1 MKRFLPPGGAFL
13 RRPGAV
19 LLIVTALAGAGTWP
33 AGLAGVRAPAAATT
47 TAPIPGSPS
56 QMPSVMVPVGAEV
69 AGTVLKVGVAERRYV
84 GAGTVLV
91 ELNPAPFRAGL
102 AQAQAQAAT
111 NAAQV
116 RAAQARLASGR
127 HQAAAGVTAAV
138 GSASTMPPLPPL
150 PPVRVAAVDP
160 ATKAELAQARQQIIA
175 ARTQVLNDAE
185 AEAASAGK
193 IVDHDQ
199 TLLAQGL
206 IAAQQLSADTAA
218 YDAAQAQV
226 SAARSALR
234 SAQAGGRLGS
244 AGGVAQAQAAIAT
257 AQRSVA
263 SAQADATA
271 AADALSRDSALAA
284 QGALAARQV
293 TADTATHEAARARL
307 QAATAELRRAHAQ
320 LVAAQAEAV
329 AQAAARRQAAVL
341 AQAEAIRGQH
351 AAQTRVLAQQA
362 ASTIATAAE
371 GARELAA
378 LETSAANAAAAVRR
392 AQANLAGTVVRAP
405 VGGWVLQPAVRPGDV
420 VEAGQAVAVLVVDQ
434 RGSPSAAGTP
444 PGALSQIARADNT
457 PGADPLQLAQIT
469 ADERR
474 VLVELK
480 AEAAR
485 ISSIAAS
492 GIPDVPL
499 PPGTAPGLS
508 YGADAPYSQEKG
520 SVPTLLNG
528 GMPWPIIG
536 AVTSGYGWRIHP
548 IFDTPEFHTGVDIA
562 ASMGAP
568 IDAPAAGRVIF
579 AGALPANGTFVI
591 LDHGNGVTTTYSHL
605 SAYRVYIGERVQR
618 GQEIAQVGSTGWST
632 GPHLFFEIRKNG
644 HPINPLSL

>member
-1 MKRFLPPGGAFL
+1 MKRFPSLGAACL
-13 RRPGAV
+13 RRVGAV
-19 LLIVTALAGAGTWP
+19 LLIVTALAGAGMWP
-33 AGLAGVRAPAAATT
+33 ADLTQAGAPAAPATA
-47 TAPIPGSPS
+47 APIPGSPS
-56 QMPSVMVPVGAEV
+56 QMPSVMVPVGAQV
-69 AGTVLKVGVAERRYV
+69 AGTVLKVGVAERSYV

-91 ELNPAPFRAGL
+91 ELDPAHYRAAL
-102 AQAQAQAAT
+102 VQAQAYAAT
-111 NAAQV
+111 VAAQV
-116 RAAQARLASGR
+116 RVAQARLAAGR

-138 GSASTMPPLPPL
+138 GSASTMPPLPSL
-150 PPVRVAAVDP
+150 PPVRVPAVDP

-175 ARTQVLNDAE
+175 ARTEVLNDAE

-193 IVDHDQ
+193 IVDRDRA
-199 TLLAQGL
+199 LFAQGL

-218 YDAAQAQV
+218 YEAAQAQV

-234 SAQAGGRLGS
+234 GAQAGGPLGS
-244 AGGVAQAQAAIAT
+244 TGGVAQAQAAIAA
-257 AQRSVA
+257 AQRTVA
-263 SAQADATA
+263 SAQSATTA
-271 AADALSRDSALAA
+271 ATDVLSRDSALAA
-284 QGALAARQV
+284 QGAVAARQV
-293 TADTATHEAARARL
+293 TADTATQDAARARF

-329 AQAAARRQAAVL
+329 AQAAARRQAVIL
-341 AQAEAIRGQH
+341 AQAESIRARH
-351 AAQTRVLAQQA
+351 AAQTRVLSRQA
-362 ASTIATAAE
+362 TSTIATAAE
-371 GARELAA
+371 WARELAEF
-378 LETSAANAAAAVRR
+378 ETAAVNAASAVRR

-405 VGGWVLQPAVRPGDV
+405 VGGWVLQPRVRPGDV
-420 VEAGQAVAVLVVDQ
+420 VEAGQSVAVLAVDL
-434 RGSPSAAGTP
+434 RGSPGAARTLPGTP
-444 PGALSQIARADNT
+444 SESGRADNT
-457 PGADPLQLAQIT
+457 SGADPSQLGQIT

-474 VLVELK
+474 VFAELR

-499 PPGTAPGLS
+499 PAGMAGRLPD
-508 YGADAPYSQEKG
+508 GADTPYLQEKG

-536 AVTSGYGWRIHP
+536 PITSGYGWRIHP

-568 IDAPAAGRVIF
+568 IDAPVAGRVIY
-579 AGALPANGTFVI
+579 AGSLPANGTLVI
-591 LDHGNGVTTTYSHL
+591 LDHGNGVTTIYSHL
-605 SAYRVYIGERVQR
+605 SVYRVYVGERVQR